1 MKLGSV
7 EGGDMQR
14 KAGQLSLADGLVK
27 GANNFLSEADAL
39 IDWTEIEQQLEG
51 IYGSATGRPS
61 YPLLTLFK
69 AMLLQQWY
77 GLSDPR
83 TEEAISDSISFRR
96 FVGLSLSDSV
106 PDHSTLSRFRAHLGN
121 RLIKLLEAF
130 NRQLD
135 QRGLIIR
142 QGTLIDASFVQSSSR
157 QKRVDPEAGRY
168 GRQQQDSISGYKMH
182 MAVDQVSGLVRK
194 VIVTGANI
202 NDSTPADEL
211 ILGDESAV
219 YADRAYDK
227 HERRKALQQRGVF
240 AGLMHRS
247 SKYHDLSPKQKAFNR
262 MITPVRAAVERTFGI
277 LKVHYRLRRT
287 RYIGL
292 VRTAV
297 QINLAVMAM
306 NIKRALVLESGV
318 R

>member
-1 MKLGSV
+1 
-7 EGGDMQR
+7 MQR
-14 KAGQLSLADGLVK
+14 KVGQLNLADGLVR
-27 GANNFLSEADAL
+27 GANNFLGEADAL
-39 IDWTEIEQQLEG
+39 IEWSEIEEQLEG
-51 IYGSATGRPS
+51 IYSAATGRPS

-96 FVGLSLSDSV
+96 FVGLSLGDSV
-106 PDHSTLSRFRAHLGN
+106 PDHSTLSRFRAQLGN
-121 RLIKLLEAF
+121 RLMKLLEAL

-135 QRGLIIR
+135 QRGLIVR

-168 GRQQQDSISGYKMH
+168 GMQQQDSVAGYKMH
-182 MAVDQVSGLVRK
+182 MAVDQFSGLVRK

-211 ILGDESAV
+211 ILGDEAAV

-227 HERRKALQQRGVF
+227 HERREALEHRGVF

-247 SKYHDLSPKQKAFNR
+247 SKYYDLSPSQKALNR
-262 MITPVRAAVERTFGI
+262 MIRPVRASVERTFGI
-277 LKVHYRLRRT
+277 LKMHYRLRRT

-292 VRTAV
+292 GRTAV

-306 NIKRALVLESGV
+306 NIKRALVLESGA

>member
-1 MKLGSV
+1 
-7 EGGDMQR
+7 MQK
-14 KAGQLSLADGLVK
+14 KAGQLSLADGLVR
-27 GANNFLSEADAL
+27 GANNFLGEVEGL

-51 IYGSATGRPS
+51 IYSSSTGRPS

-83 TEEAISDSISFRR
+83 TEEAITDSISFRR
-96 FVGLSLSDSV
+96 FVGLSLADPV
-106 PDHSTLSRFRAHLGN
+106 PDHSTLSRFRGELGN
-121 RLIKLLEAF
+121 RFTKLQEAF

-135 QRGLIIR
+135 RRGWIVR

-157 QKRVDPEAGRY
+157 QSRVDPEAGRY
-168 GRQQQDSISGYKMH
+168 GRHHENNVSGYKMH
-182 MAVDQVSGLVRK
+182 MAVDQSSGIVRK
-194 VIVTGANI
+194 VIVTRANI
-202 NDSTPADEL
+202 NDTTPADEL
-211 ILGDESAV
+211 ILGDEGAV

-227 HERRKALQQRGVF
+227 HERRRTLEQRGVF

-247 SKYHDLSPKQKAFNR
+247 SKYHDLSEEQKALNHL
-262 MITPVRAAVERTFGI
+262 VRRLRAPVERTFGI
-277 LKVHYRLRRT
+277 LKMHYRLRRT

-292 VRTAV
+292 IRTAV
-297 QINLAVMAM
+297 QINLAIMAM
-306 NIKRALVLESGV
+306 NIKRALVLESGG

>member
-1 MKLGSV
+1 
-7 EGGDMQR
+7 MQR
-14 KAGQLSLADGLVK
+14 TAGQLSLADGLVK
-27 GANNFLSEADAL
+27 GANNFLAEVEAL
-39 IDWTEIEQQLEG
+39 IDWAEIEQELEG
-51 IYGSATGRPS
+51 IYSAAIGRPS
-61 YPLLTLFK
+61 YPLRTLFK
-69 AMLLQQWY
+69 ALLLQQWY

-96 FVGLSLSDSV
+96 FVGLSLADAV
-106 PDHSTLSRFRAHLGN
+106 PDHSTLSRFRGQLGK
-121 RLIKLLEAF
+121 RMMKLLEAF

-135 QRGLIIR
+135 RRGLIVR

-157 QKRVDPEAGRY
+157 QRRVDPEAGRY
-168 GRQQQDSISGYKMH
+168 GMQQEDSISGYKMH
-182 MAVDQVSGLVRK
+182 MAVDQFSGLVRK

-211 ILGDESAV
+211 ILGDEAAV

-227 HERRKALQQRGVF
+227 HERREALQQRGVF
-240 AGLMHRS
+240 AGLMYRS
-247 SKYHDLSPKQKAFNR
+247 NKYYDLSDSQKAFNR
-262 MITPVRAAVERTFGI
+262 MIRPLRAAVERTFGI
-277 LKVHYRLRRT
+277 LKMHYRLRRT

-306 NIKRALVLESGV
+306 NIKRALVLES
-318 R
+318 RAR

>member
-1 MKLGSV
+1 
-7 EGGDMQR
+7 MQ
-14 KAGQLSLADGLVK
+14 KQAGQLSLADGLVR
-27 GANNFLSEADAL
+27 GANNFLGEADAI
-39 IDWTEIEQQLEG
+39 IDWREIEQQLAG
-51 IYGSATGRPS
+51 IYSATTGRPS

-96 FVGLSLSDSV
+96 FVGLSLSDPV
-106 PDHSTLSRFRAHLGN
+106 PDHSTLSRFRAQLGN
-121 RLIKLLEAF
+121 RFTQLQEAF

-135 QRGLIIR
+135 RRGLIIR
-142 QGTLIDASFVQSSSR
+142 KGTLIDASFVQSASG

-168 GRQQQDSISGYKMH
+168 GRQQDDAISGYKMH
-182 MAVDQVSGLVRK
+182 TAVDQFSGIVRK
-194 VIVTGANI
+194 VIVTSANI

-211 ILGDESAV
+211 ILGDEAAV

-227 HERRKALQQRGVF
+227 HERRQRLQQRGVF
-240 AGLMHRS
+240 DGLMHRS
-247 SKYHDLSPKQKAFNR
+247 NKYYGLSQSQKAFNR
-262 MITPVRAAVERTFGI
+262 KIARLRAPVERTFGI
-277 LKVHYRLRRT
+277 LKLHYRLCRS

-292 VRTAV
+292 VSTAV
-297 QINLAVMAM
+297 QINLAIIAM
-306 NIKRALVLESGV
+306 NIKRALVLEAEA

>member
-1 MKLGSV
+1 V
-7 EGGDMQR
+7 R
-14 KAGQLSLADGLVK
+14 
-27 GANNFLSEADAL
+27 GANSFLSEVDEL
-39 IDWTEIEQQLEG
+39 IDWSEIEQQLEG
-51 IYGSATGRPS
+51 IYSASTGRPS

-106 PDHSTLSRFRAHLGN
+106 PDHSTLSRFRAQLGN
-121 RLIKLLEAF
+121 RFPKLQEAF
-130 NRQLD
+130 NQQLD
-135 QRGLIIR
+135 RRGLIVR

-168 GRQQQDSISGYKMH
+168 GRQPQDSISGYKMH
-182 MAVDQVSGLVRK
+182 MAVDQFSGLVRK

-211 ILGDESAV
+211 ILGDEAAV

-227 HERRKALQQRGVF
+227 HERREALEQRGVF

-247 SKYHDLSPKQKAFNR
+247 SKYYDLSESQQAFNR
-262 MITPVRAAVERTFGI
+262 MIIPLRAPVERTFGI
-277 LKVHYRLRRT
+277 LKMHYRLYRT

-306 NIKRALVLESGV
+306 NLKRALVLESQA

>member
-1 MKLGSV
+1 
-7 EGGDMQR
+7 MQR
-14 KAGQLSLADGLVK
+14 KSGQLSLADGLVR
-27 GANNFLSEADAL
+27 GAKNFLGEAEAL
-39 IDWTEIEQQLEG
+39 IDWSEIEQQLEG
-51 IYGSATGRPS
+51 IYSASTGRPS
-61 YPLLTLFK
+61 YALLTLFK

-96 FVGLSLSDSV
+96 FVGLSLADPV
-106 PDHSTLSRFRAHLGN
+106 PDHSTLSRFRAQLGN
-121 RLIKLLEAF
+121 RMAKLQEAF
-130 NRQLD
+130 NQQLD
-135 QRGLIIR
+135 RRGLIVR

-168 GRQQQDSISGYKMH
+168 GRQQEDSISGYKMH
-182 MAVDQVSGLVRK
+182 AAVDQFSGIVRK
-194 VIVTGANI
+194 VIVTGAHV

-211 ILGDESAV
+211 ILGDEAAV

-227 HERRKALQQRGVF
+227 HKRREALEQRGVF

-247 SKYHDLSPKQKAFNR
+247 SKYHDLSPSQKAFNR
-262 MITPVRAAVERTFGI
+262 MIGPLRAPVERAFGI
-277 LKVHYRLRRT
+277 LKLHYRLRRT

-297 QINLAVMAM
+297 QINLAIIAM
-306 NIKRALVLESGV
+306 NVKRALVLESAA

>member
-1 MKLGSV
+1 
-7 EGGDMQR
+7 MQR
-14 KAGQLSLADGLVK
+14 TAGQLSLADGLVK
-27 GANNFLSEADAL
+27 GANNFLAEVDGL
-39 IDWTEIEQQLEG
+39 IDWAELEQELEG
-51 IYGSATGRPS
+51 IYSAASGRPS

-69 AMLLQQWY
+69 ALLLQQWY

-96 FVGLSLSDSV
+96 FVGLSLADAV
-106 PDHSTLSRFRAHLGN
+106 PDHSTLSRFRAQLGK
-121 RLIKLLEAF
+121 RTVKLQEAF

-135 QRGLIIR
+135 RRGLIVR

-168 GRQQQDSISGYKMH
+168 GMQQQDSVSGYKMH
-182 MAVDQVSGLVRK
+182 MAVDQFSGLVRK

-211 ILGDESAV
+211 ILGDEAAV

-227 HERRKALQQRGVF
+227 HERREALEQRGVL

-247 SKYHDLSPKQKAFNR
+247 SKYYDLSESQKAFNR
-262 MITPVRAAVERTFGI
+262 RIGPLRAPVERTFGI
-277 LKVHYRLRRT
+277 LKMHYRLRRT
-287 RYIGL
+287 RYIGI

-306 NIKRALVLESGV
+306 NIKRALVLESGP

>member
-1 MKLGSV
+1 
-7 EGGDMQR
+7 MQR
-14 KAGQLSLADGLVK
+14 KVGQLNLADGLVK
-27 GANNFLSEADAL
+27 GANNFLGEADAL
-39 IDWTEIEQQLEG
+39 IDWSEMEEQLEG
-51 IYGSATGRPS
+51 IYSAATGRPS

-96 FVGLSLSDSV
+96 FVGLSLGESV
-106 PDHSTLSRFRAHLGN
+106 PDHSTLSRFRAQLGN
-121 RLIKLLEAF
+121 RLMKLLEAL

-135 QRGLIIR
+135 QRGLIVR

-168 GRQQQDSISGYKMH
+168 GMQQQDSVSGYKMH
-182 MAVDQVSGLVRK
+182 MAVDQFSGLVRK

-211 ILGDESAV
+211 ILGDEAAV

-227 HERRKALQQRGVF
+227 HERREALEHRGVF

-247 SKYHDLSPKQKAFNR
+247 SKYYDLSPSQKALNR
-262 MITPVRAAVERTFGI
+262 LIRPLRASVERTFGI
-277 LKVHYRLRRT
+277 LKMHYRLRRT

-292 VRTAV
+292 GRTAV

-306 NIKRALVLESGV
+306 NIKRALVLESGA

>member
-1 MKLGSV
+1 
-7 EGGDMQR
+7 
-14 KAGQLSLADGLVK
+14 
-27 GANNFLSEADAL
+27 
-39 IDWTEIEQQLEG
+39 
-51 IYGSATGRPS
+51 
-61 YPLLTLFK
+61 
-69 AMLLQQWY
+69 MLLQQWY

-306 NIKRALVLESGV
+306 NIKRALVLESV
-318 R
+318 AR